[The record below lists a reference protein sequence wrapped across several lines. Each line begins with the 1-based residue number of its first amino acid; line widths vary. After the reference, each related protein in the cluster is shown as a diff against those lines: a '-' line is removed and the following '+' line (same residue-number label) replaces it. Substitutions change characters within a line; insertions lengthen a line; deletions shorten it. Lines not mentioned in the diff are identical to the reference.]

1 MWTKIAHFILKA
13 RLQLLIVL
21 GVITVVMGILGS
33 QARMTFKFAELIPKS
48 HQEMKYFAAFR
59 ETFGEDANTL
69 VIGFRDSSLY
79 DLETFKSYHEL
90 CQGINDIEGIEKS
103 GVIALPTLPYLH
115 GQGKSSSRY
124 FDVTT
129 LYEESFWTS
138 TINDSLNKI
147 HKEKLKLI
155 GELGVFKNS
164 VLNQETGATIM
175 VIPLIP
181 EYMNSKRRQGIV
193 NSIQTRVEKFVTENN
208 LEEAHFAGL
217 PYVRTVL
224 SGKVKKELNMFL
236 IASLLVTA
244 LVLFFFFR
252 SFSAVIYPILVIGVS
267 VIWTVGTI
275 VIFGYEMSLLTG
287 LIPPIIVVIGIPN
300 CVYLLSKYH
309 QEFAIHHNKVK
320 ALSRVIRKIGI
331 VTLITN
337 CTTAIGFLV
346 LIAADIT
353 ILKEFGYIAGINVF
367 STFVVSIILIPIV
380 FSYLPDPKHK
390 HLKHLEFKGI
400 NGILDWINNIVHN
413 HRSKVFALTIILVIV
428 SAWGSW
434 KVYGVS
440 YLVDDIPE
448 TSKVKKDLRFF
459 ESNFSGV
466 MPLEIVINT
475 KNPKAYKDLDLL
487 RKVNEFSDFIAQQ
500 EACARPN
507 SILTG
512 IKAVNQSLWY
522 DSPDFYDLPTDNGK
536 GKLARYIKKSQRK
549 NKTNTT
555 GLSLQDSRLIDSTG
569 QIRLSIKVADIG
581 SIKMDSLINQVIV
594 PKADEIFGVET
605 PYAEFKDYKDAPYR
619 ITGTTLLFIKGNKF
633 LIQNLR
639 ESLFYAIIMIALIMG
654 ALFRNVR
661 MVLISLVPNLVPLLL
676 TGALMGYLDIA
687 LKPSTALIFSIA
699 FGISVDDSIH
709 YLAKFR
715 QELFSNGFNVKKAVT
730 TSIYETGS
738 SMIYTSIV
746 LFFGFIIFTGSNFL
760 GTKMLGLLTST
771 TLLFAMITNLILLPS
786 LLLTFDS
793 GKRNI
798 YKKRF
803 IDNYIKSQ
811 QDSDDEEE
819 LDRSL
824 LGEIT
829 SEEKERQP
837 EPIS

>member
-13 RLQLLIVL
+13 RLPLLVVL
-21 GVITVVMGILGS
+21 GAITVVMGILGS

-48 HQEMKYFAAFR
+48 HQEMKYFTSFR

-69 VIGFRDSSLY
+69 VIGFRDSNIY
-79 DLETFKSYHEL
+79 EIETFKRYNTL
-90 CQGINDIEGIEKS
+90 CQDINSIEGIEKS
-103 GVIALPTLPYLH
+103 GVIALPTIPYLN
-115 GQGKSSSRY
+115 GQGSSSSR
-124 FDVTT
+124 FFEVTT
-129 LYEESFWTS
+129 LYDTSFWGAPVT
-138 TINDSLNKI
+138 DSLK
-147 HKEKLKLI
+147 HLHQEKLALA
-155 GELGVFKNS
+155 GQLGVFKNS
-164 VLNQETGATIM
+164 VFNPKTGATVL

-193 NSIQTRVEKFVTENN
+193 NHIQKSVEDFVAENK

-217 PYVRTVL
+217 PYVRTVMA
-224 SGKVKKELNMFL
+224 GKVKKELNMFL
-236 IASLLVTA
+236 VASLFITA

-252 SFSAVIYPILVIGVS
+252 SFSAVIYPLLVIGVS

-309 QEFAIHHNKVK
+309 QEYAIHHNKIK
-320 ALSRVIRKIGI
+320 ALSRVIRKIGV

-367 STFVVSIILIPIV
+367 STFIVSIILIPIV
-380 FSYLPDPKHK
+380 FSYLPDPKQK
-390 HLKHLEFKGI
+390 HLKHLDFKGVK
-400 NGILDWINNIVHN
+400 GILDWINNIVHN
-413 HRSKVFALTIILVIV
+413 HRSKIFALSIILVIV

-448 TSKVKKDLRFF
+448 SSKVKKDLRFF

-487 RKVNEFSDFIAQQ
+487 RKVNEFSEFVASQ
-500 EACARPN
+500 EACAVPN

-512 IKAVNQSLWY
+512 IKAVNQSLWN
-522 DSPDFYDLPTDNGK
+522 DSPDFYALPTDRGK
-536 GKLARYIKKSQRK
+536 GKLARYIKKSEKKLQEK
-549 NKTNTT
+549 KS
-555 GLSLQDSRLIDSTG
+555 GLRLQDSRLMDSTG
-569 QIRLSIKVADIG
+569 LIRLSVKVADIG
-581 SIKMDSLINQVIV
+581 SIKMDSLINQVLV
-594 PKADEIFGVET
+594 PKADEIFGAKKA
-605 PYAEFKDYKDAPYR
+605 YAAYKDYKDAPYR
-619 ITGTTLLFIKGNKF
+619 ITGTTLLFIKGNKY

-639 ESLFYAIIMIALIMG
+639 ESLLYAIFMIACIMG

-661 MVLISLVPNLVPLLL
+661 MVLISLIPNIIPLLL
-676 TGALMGYLDIA
+676 TGALMGYLGIA

-715 QELFSNGFNVKKAVT
+715 QELFSNGFDVKKAVT

-746 LFFGFIIFTGSNFL
+746 LFFGFIIFTASNFL

-771 TLLFAMITNLILLPS
+771 TLLFAMVTNLVLLPS

-803 IDNYIKSQ
+803 IDKYIKSQ
-811 QDSDDEEE
+811 QDSEEDAIMDKE
-819 LDRSL
+819 LQELSD
-824 LGEIT
+824 
-829 SEEKERQP
+829 KERKKSN
-837 EPIS
+837 E